1 LGNSGYTTVT
11 NCTIA
16 ENTYAPVYGGGIAL
30 SGGHLDLFDTTMVSN
45 GWLTYI
51 GWTAGNG
58 GALYA
63 VDAGVTLDNVR
74 LDRNSLYGYD
84 YTAGGIMY
92 VARSTLKISNSRAVG
107 NFNASYY
114 TEGLM
119 ALDSLR
125 YLSISNMVF
134 SNNVVTATAGDG
146 YLLGLLGTGFNGLQI
161 SDSTFVSNN
170 INPALEG
177 GQIYVTLSGG
187 SVSVQRSTLGSNPK
201 SGIVM
206 GGSGLLGIT
215 NSLIYAH
222 TNYGVRVSAGTVSIA
237 NSTIVSNKLLG
248 VTNSV
253 GTVSIKN
260 SIVWDNGMGVTNV
273 SVIYSDVQGLTENPA
288 THVISQDPQFVG
300 AITQNY
306 ALARSSPCLDSGT
319 NEDWMA
325 TGIDLGRN
333 QRKFRGIVD
342 LGAYELIY
350 RPDGGTIFTLH

>member
-1 LGNSGYTTVT
+1 
-11 NCTIA
+11 
-16 ENTYAPVYGGGIAL
+16 
-30 SGGHLDLFDTTMVSN
+30 
-45 GWLTYI
+45 
-51 GWTAGNG
+51 
-58 GALYA
+58 
-63 VDAGVTLDNVR
+63 
-74 LDRNSLYGYD
+74 
-84 YTAGGIMY
+84 
-92 VARSTLKISNSRAVG
+92 
-107 NFNASYY
+107 
-114 TEGLM
+114 
-119 ALDSLR
+119 
-125 YLSISNMVF
+125 
-134 SNNVVTATAGDG
+134 
-146 YLLGLLGTGFNGLQI
+146 
-161 SDSTFVSNN
+161 
-170 INPALEG
+170 
-177 GQIYVTLSGG
+177 
-187 SVSVQRSTLGSNPK
+187 
-201 SGIVM
+201 
-206 GGSGLLGIT
+206 
-215 NSLIYAH
+215 LIYAH